1 LWDSHSWLPCFEDPD
16 RALSRLLNRQKWLSH
31 NCDRIS
37 GFLSP
42 PLQFIGVGGKIFMA
56 IAVIPARYAATR
68 LPGKPLVSLAGKP
81 MIQRVWERATQAARI
96 TRVII
101 ATDDERIL
109 QAAASF
115 GAEAV
120 MTRSEHRSGTERVA
134 EVAAHVPGG
143 DDEVF
148 VNVQGDEPLVE
159 PAAIDTLV
167 EAIES
172 EQGVTVATL
181 MVPIAKPADIMDPNI
196 VKVVLDFD
204 GNALYFSRAPI
215 PLVRD
220 REAPVHVQHMKH
232 LGLYAFRRSALLD
245 FPTLLLGDLERIE
258 QLEQLRWM
266 ENGYKI
272 RVAETQHD
280 SVSVD
285 VAEDVARVEQLLRKS
300 HSA

>member
-1 LWDSHSWLPCFEDPD
+1 
-16 RALSRLLNRQKWLSH
+16 
-31 NCDRIS
+31 
-37 GFLSP
+37 
-42 PLQFIGVGGKIFMA
+42 MA

-81 MIQRVWERATQAARI
+81 MIERVWERARLAKKI
-96 TRVII
+96 SRVII

-109 QAAASF
+109 KAVAGFGGEAA
-115 GAEAV
+115 
-120 MTRSEHRSGTERVA
+120 MTRPEHRSGTERVA
-134 EVAAHVPGG
+134 EVAAGMARN
-143 DDEVF
+143 DAEIF
-148 VNVQGDEPLVE
+148 VNVQGDEPLIE
-159 PAAIDTLV
+159 PDAIDAAI

-172 EQGVTVATL
+172 DESVMVSTL
-181 MVPIAKPADIMDPNI
+181 MVPIAKAADIMDPNI

-215 PLVRD
+215 PWVRD

-232 LGLYAFRRSALLD
+232 LGLYAFRSAALLD
-245 FPTLLLGDLERIE
+245 FPTLPLGDLERVE

-272 RVAETQHD
+272 RVAETAHD

-285 VAEDVARVEQLLRKS
+285 VPEDVARVEQLLREAR
-300 HSA
+300 SA